1 MTNLC
6 SPKLSRR
13 NFLQAGAVATAG
25 FAFAHLG
32 INAQEQK
39 KLPDRKAADAI
50 DGPPNVSAR
59 AWAILNGRNG
69 ERLYGHND
77 ATALPMAS
85 TTKIMTAW
93 IVLAEAARN
102 ARVLEE
108 VIAVS
113 DAAARTTGSSARIRQ
128 GDRIPVRELLYGL
141 LLPSGNDAA
150 TAIGEH
156 FGPRFR
162 DPNAQNQPAPLASFV
177 AEMNRRAGQLRL
189 AEMRYLDPHGLARN
203 ETSARNLTTLAYHA
217 MQNEAF
223 RAYVRTRRHQT
234 QIEGANNERRM
245 VTWDNTNKLLDIEG
259 YDGIKTGTTMAAGS
273 CLVASGRRGE
283 DHLLVTVLGCTSN
296 DSRYND
302 ARNLFRWAWR
312 ERAGRQ

>member
-1 MTNLC
+1 MGIWMNESFT
-6 SPKLSRR
+6 RR
-13 NFLQAGAVATAG
+13 HFLQAGVIATVG
-25 FAFAHLG
+25 FALAHLNG
-32 INAQEQK
+32 DAQEK
-39 KLPDRKAADAI
+39 KALPARKPADSI

-59 AWAILNGRNG
+59 GWAIFDGRTG
-69 ERLYGHND
+69 RRLFGNND
-77 ATALPMAS
+77 AAALPMAS
-85 TTKIMTAW
+85 TTKIMTAY
-93 IVLAEAARN
+93 IVLQEAANN
-102 ARVLEE
+102 AKVLDE

-113 DAAARTTGSSARIRQ
+113 AQAARTTGSGARIRE
-128 GDRIPVRELLYGL
+128 GDRISVREMLYGL

-162 DPNAQNQPAPLASFV
+162 DPNAKNAPTPLASFV
-177 AEMNRRAGQLRL
+177 AEMNRRAARLML

-217 MQNEAF
+217 MQSATF
-223 RAYVRTRRHQT
+223 RQYVQTRRHET
-234 QIEGANNERRM
+234 QIINAKNERRM

-273 CLVASGRRGE
+273 CLVGSGRRGE

-302 ARNLFRWAWR
+302 TRNLFRWAWR
-312 ERAGRQ
+312 ERGR